1 MNWATIVF
9 GEDTNLTSWQ
19 MGARAAVVFFMTL
32 LLIRISGRRS
42 FGQRSPFDAATTVLL
57 GAVLSRG
64 VVGASPFWPT
74 IVASAVLVV
83 LHRAIGWLSV
93 RSDRFDTWAN
103 GRERLIV
110 VDGQKLDH
118 ALSQSLISER
128 DLAEA
133 VRKHLGKTD
142 LSQVKAAILERDG
155 EISVL
160 TANASHTG
168 PPP

>member
-1 MNWATIVF
+1 MDWTTIVF
-9 GEDTNLTSWQ
+9 GDDATLNPWQ

-64 VVGASPFWPT
+64 VVGASPFWAT
-74 IVASAVLVV
+74 IAAAAVLVV

-118 ALSQSLISER
+118 ALSQSLISDR

-133 VRKHLGKTD
+133 VRKHIGKAD
-142 LSQVKAAILERDG
+142 LAEVRAAILERDG

-160 TANASHTG
+160 TAARSHKLSS
-168 PPP
+168 